1 MSDQQHGSAPGTF
14 VICSGRCGST
24 LIADLLAEHPDMTP
38 LLEFFGSQYQ
48 AGMVQK
54 TMTGQEFWELVTAPW
69 ISMNTALRIGRVPKE
84 VRYDVSGLDPRRE
97 LSGLLGFTLPAL
109 SKDPDG
115 LLRELAGIVPG
126 YPAQSLG
133 AHYRQFFALLAEY
146 AGKPRWVEK
155 SATSGVFV
163 HDLLD
168 MFPDARFVYLTRDVV
183 DVAVSMTGHPMFLM
197 ADLGIAFQQRCGL
210 DPYQTQG
217 VPEGFEAPADMDHLM
232 PENLSSFVLDYR
244 SGSMESL
251 MNLTGLQAM
260 MAKYTDD
267 ALSGLRDDRVL
278 RIVYEDLLADPER
291 VLGGLAR
298 FLELDGAEEWSRRSA
313 TRVATPRPKDLQLDA
328 AARAQLRALYDEV
341 YAATEVTR

>member
-1 MSDQQHGSAPGTF
+1 MSDQRRESAPGTF

-48 AGMVQK
+48 AGMAQK
-54 TMTGQEFWELVTAPW
+54 PMTGQEFWELLTAPW

-84 VRYDVSGLDPRRE
+84 VRYDVTGLDPETE

-109 SKDPDG
+109 SEDPDR
-115 LLRELAGIVPG
+115 LLEELSQVVPG
-126 YPAQSLG
+126 WETQPLG
-133 AHYRQFFALLAEY
+133 AHYQRFFTLLTRH
-146 AGKPRWVEK
+146 AGRPRWVEK

-163 HDLLD
+163 HDLLE

-183 DVAVSMTGHPMFLM
+183 DVSVSMTGHPMFLM
-197 ADLGIAFQQRCGL
+197 ADLSIAFQQRCGV
-210 DPYQTQG
+210 DPYQAGG

-232 PENLSSFVLDYR
+232 PGNLSPFVLDYR
-244 SGSMESL
+244 SGSVESL

-267 ALSGLRDDRVL
+267 ALSGLPAGRVH
-278 RIVYEDLLADPER
+278 RMVYEDLLADPRGELDA
-291 VLGGLAR
+291 LGR
-298 FLELDGAEEWSRRSA
+298 FLELDDAGEWARRSA
-313 TRVATPRPKDLQLDA
+313 TRVATPRAKDLQVDEA
-328 AARAQLRALYDEV
+328 GRAQLKALYDEV
-341 YAATEVTR
+341 YATTEVTR